1 MEKIHLIYG
10 PKGCGKTKKLVQIA
24 NDSVKTAKGVL
35 IYVDKDNSRLHDL
48 AHAIKLVDTSEYGVS
63 TEDNFVAF
71 VKGMLAV
78 NYDIEKIFFDGI
90 IKIVN
95 KSVEQLSYL
104 FEQLASLSQSTNV
117 EFVFTF
123 SYDKKELPSFMK
135 NYNTLFKF

>member
-71 VKGMLAV
+71 VNYLYDTVKKYLTKASSSFPICLSNLLPCRNQPMWNLFLPLAMIKR
-78 NYDIEKIFFDGI
+78 NY
-90 IKIVN
+90 
-95 KSVEQLSYL
+95 
-104 FEQLASLSQSTNV
+104 
-117 EFVFTF
+117 
-123 SYDKKELPSFMK
+123 LP
-135 NYNTLFKF
+135 L